1 MQVQHHVG
9 SAVADFGIGMS
20 RQIVEKFG
28 DILGGLVG
36 GLGLTRINC
45 ADGRKND
52 SINGTDIVEVDDD
65 DLLNVIDTYGV
76 KGLGEV

>member
-36 GLGLTRINC
+36 GLGLTRINVLT
-45 ADGRKND
+45 AGRMIA
-52 SINGTDIVEVDDD
+52 STAR
-65 DLLNVIDTYGV
+65 T
-76 KGLGEV
+76 